1 MSTRK
6 GTTHV
11 LAAVAVLAG
20 LTALPCAARAA
31 AQESPGLGR
40 PATTEQVAGWDISI
54 PPDGSGLPPGSGTA
68 REGAPIFAAKCQG
81 CHGAEGA
88 GQPNDRLVGGIGTL
102 KSQSPV
108 RTVGSYWPYA
118 TTLFDYLRRAMP
130 LPQPQS
136 LTADET
142 YALAAYLLERNGIIK
157 AGDKMNAKTLPRVVM
172 PNRDSFI
179 RVYEEPPPPK

>member
-1 MSTRK
+1 MPTCR
-6 GTTHV
+6 GTACV
-11 LAAVAVLAG
+11 IAAVAALAWA
-20 LTALPCAARAA
+20 TRAG
-31 AQESPGLGR
+31 AQAYPGYGV
-40 PATTEQVAGWDISI
+40 PATASQVAGWDISI
-54 PPDGSGLPPGSGTA
+54 PPDGSGLPQGSGTA
-68 REGAPIFAAKCQG
+68 RQGAGIYAAKCQG

-88 GQPNDRLVGGIGTL
+88 GQPNDRLVGGRSTL
-102 KSQSPV
+102 KDPVAV

-118 TTLFDYLRRAMP
+118 TTLFDYIRRAMP

-172 PNRDSFI
+172 PNRDNFI
-179 RVYEEPPPPK
+179 RVFEDPPK